1 MATNYINGPQQIE
14 DAYESAHNVTQA
26 TLARIKDLLFDLPA
40 PDSGMIDWGHIGS
53 LNGVN
58 ARLSE
63 VVEHLESII
72 N

>member
-1 MATNYINGPQQIE
+1 
-14 DAYESAHNVTQA
+14 VTQA